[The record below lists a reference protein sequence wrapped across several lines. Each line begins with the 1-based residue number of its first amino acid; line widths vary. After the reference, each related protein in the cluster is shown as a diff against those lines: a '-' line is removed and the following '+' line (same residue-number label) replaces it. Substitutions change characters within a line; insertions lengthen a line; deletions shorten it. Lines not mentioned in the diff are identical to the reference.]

1 MGTAHGAAGN
11 DPVGLDDLVL
21 DDEVQIGKR
30 STQDG
35 DPVLQDR
42 QAGALRRCRPVVDVV
57 VRDELVDDRQVTLGE
72 HLLDET
78 AGLALHL
85 LW

>member
-1 MGTAHGAAGN
+1 
-11 DPVGLDDLVL
+11 
-21 DDEVQIGKR
+21 
-30 STQDG
+30 
-35 DPVLQDR
+35 
-42 QAGALRRCRPVVDVV
+42 VVDVV